1 MRIRMIAALAAL
13 ALSTAGCAAGTGMAP
28 VDVTRYHLDP
38 PIPRDGFAVEP
49 LKTGDTISPE
59 YESYAQAVRRELSA
73 LGFTQQTDGASEY
86 IAAMSFTRA
95 PLGVIEKRSPFRI
108 GLGGGSFGG
117 DVGVGGGASV
127 GIGGGTR
134 QVIGTE
140 LAVQLRRRSDNT
152 TVWEGRA
159 VTRSIL
165 GDEDAQPQMVAD
177 KLASALFKGF
187 PGESGITIT
196 VE

>member
-1 MRIRMIAALAAL
+1 MRKTGMIALGAVALL
-13 ALSTAGCAAGTGMAP
+13 MGGCATPGMGP
-28 VDVTRYHLDP
+28 VDVTRYHLDAP
-38 PIPRDGFAVEP
+38 LTRASFTVEP

-59 YESYAQAVRRELSA
+59 YESYAAAVRREMQA
-73 LGFTQQTDGASEY
+73 IGFTPAPGSESSEY

-95 PLGVIEKRSPFRI
+95 PMGVIRKRSPFSI
-108 GLGGGSFGG
+108 GIGGGSVGG
-117 DVGVGGGASV
+117 NVGVGGGANI

-140 LAVQLRRRSDNT
+140 LAVQIRRRSDDT

-159 VTRSIL
+159 VTQSIS
-165 GDEDAQPQMVAD
+165 GAEDAQPKMVAD

-187 PGESGITIT
+187 PGESGITTT
-196 VE
+196 VK